1 MNQQQ
6 QPATP
11 EQRVHV
17 LGHYETLTEAL
28 AIAMAKCLVWRET
41 DEGTPYS
48 IKELFAFAQKHDR
61 ENPLRPEQ
69 FYMVSREGAIGIS
82 PGLEW
87 MTVWI
92 FIPMEPCRERDFAL
106 RNMLEEYHTE
116 TEVEEALEKAVTE
129 GLAREKAAKAAAAQA
144 AVRPQAPVPPPTL
157 GLATPPPPAPPMPR
171 R

>member
-144 AVRPQAPVPPPTL
+144 AVRPQAPVPSPTP

>member
-6 QPATP
+6 QPAMP

-28 AIAMAKCLVWRET
+28 AIAMTKCLVWRET
-41 DEGTPYS
+41 EEGTPYS
-48 IKELFAFAQKHDR
+48 IKELFAYAQKHDR

-87 MTVWI
+87 LTAWM
-92 FIPMEPCRERDFAL
+92 FIPMEECRERDFAL
-106 RNMLEEYHTE
+106 RNMMEELHTE
-116 TEVEEALEKAVTE
+116 SEVEKAIEQAVTE
-129 GLAREKAAKAAAAQA
+129 GLAREKAAKAAAAA
-144 AVRPQAPVPPPTL
+144 
-157 GLATPPPPAPPMPR
+157 PPPAPPTPQVAPPTR
-171 R
+171 PAAPV